1 MSTVLERNLIVVTG
15 KGGVGKSTIAAS
27 LALAAAGRG
36 RRTIVVELAGQRQV
50 PELLGDRSHDEGDPE
65 IELGENLWSTTIDPD
80 RVLADWLARLMGKFS
95 SRLVTSRSS
104 FQYFAAAAPGA
115 RELLSMI
122 KICELTQDERWAKR
136 REGYDL
142 VILDAPATGH
152 ALALLAS
159 PSTFMAIA
167 RVGPLAVQAQQVRE
181 LLGDPLR
188 SAYLA
193 VAHGSELAV
202 SETLELAEGLRDQ
215 LGRELEA
222 VVFNGLL
229 PRRFQKRELERIADL
244 PGDLGTA
251 ALAAA
256 RSVHQRALTQH
267 NQRERLR
274 RRQLRVLSVPFLFT
288 AQLSK
293 EDLAGISGR
302 LAREL

>member
-27 LALAAAGRG
+27 LALAAAARG
-36 RRTIVVELAGQRQV
+36 RRTIAVELAGQRQI
-50 PELLGDRSHDEGDPE
+50 PELLGHAPRAQDGAE
-65 IELGENLWSTTIDPD
+65 IQLSENLWSTTIDPD
-80 RVLADWLARLMGKFS
+80 RVLADWLATLMGRIS

-122 KICELTQDERWAKR
+122 KICELTHDERWAKR
-136 REGYDL
+136 RAGYDL

-181 LLGDPLR
+181 LLGDPQR

-202 SETLELAEGLRDQ
+202 SETLELTEGLRDQ

-222 VVFNGLL
+222 VIFNGAL
-229 PRRFQKRELERIADL
+229 PRRFQKRELERIAGL
-244 PGDLGTA
+244 PGDLGAA

-256 RSVHQRALTQH
+256 RSIHQRARAQH

-288 AQLSK
+288 AQLSE
-293 EDLAGISGR
+293 EDLAAISGR
-302 LAREL
+302 LEREL